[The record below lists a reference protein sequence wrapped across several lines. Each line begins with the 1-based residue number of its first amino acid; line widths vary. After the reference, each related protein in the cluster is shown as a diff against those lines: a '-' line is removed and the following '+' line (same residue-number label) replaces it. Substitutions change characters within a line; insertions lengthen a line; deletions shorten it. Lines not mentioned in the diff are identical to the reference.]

1 MLTGDVNGLYA
12 GRNQVRRALLHAAS
26 IQHCRSVRVAS
37 AEWPVTE
44 LGALPGMCCPVRGA
58 MHSQR
63 VSRFGWPTRP
73 PM

>member
-37 AEWPVTE
+37 AGWPVTE
-44 LGALPGMCCPVRGA
+44 LGA
-58 MHSQR
+58 
-63 VSRFGWPTRP
+63 
-73 PM
+73 